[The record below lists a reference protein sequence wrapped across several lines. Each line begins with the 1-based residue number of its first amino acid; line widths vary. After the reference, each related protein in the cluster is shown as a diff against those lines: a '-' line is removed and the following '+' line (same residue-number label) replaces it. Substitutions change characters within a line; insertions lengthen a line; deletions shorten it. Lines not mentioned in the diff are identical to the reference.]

1 VDSEG
6 AENFTNMISVI
17 IPAYNESDSIRNTIA
32 YLYANASY
40 KRLLKEVIVVDGGS
54 TDNTVEEAEKTG
66 ATVMRSPVKG
76 RAAQLNYGAR
86 QATGNILYFLQ
97 ANCLPPQNFVSEIVK
112 ASTKGFACG
121 AFTVKFEYKHW
132 MLNGMA
138 WVSNRYNSLVK
149 LSDQSLFMSK
159 ELFEKSGGFCEDH
172 LVMINQEMIKR
183 LKRYTNFILIKD
195 SIVSS
200 AQKYVRYGF
209 FKTGLVQGMVYLLHK
224 LGYPQRTMAKLYRTF
239 LRWDIGPKSESR
251 KVVKQSPVMEEMQVA
266 SLPQ

>member
-1 VDSEG
+1 
-6 AENFTNMISVI
+6 MISVI

-32 YLYANASY
+32 YVYANASY

-76 RAAQLNYGAR
+76 RAAQLNFGAR
-86 QATGNILYFLQ
+86 QATGKILYFLQ

-121 AFTVKFEYKHW
+121 AFAVKFEYKHW
-132 MLNGMA
+132 MLNAMA
-138 WVSNRYNSLVK
+138 WASNRYNSFVK
-149 LSDQSLFMSK
+149 LSDQSLFMTK
-159 ELFEKSGGFCEDH
+159 ELFEKTGGFCEDH

-195 SIVSS
+195 AIVSS
-200 AQKYVRYGF
+200 AKKYVRYGF
-209 FKTGLVQGMVYLLHK
+209 YKTGITQGFAYILHR
-224 LGYPQRTMAKLYRTF
+224 LGYSHQTMAKVYR
-239 LRWDIGPKSESR
+239 LALHWDIGPKPQP
-251 KVVKQSPVMEEMQVA
+251 KPQGEMVETKPIA
-266 SLPQ
+266 AVSLQQ

>member
-1 VDSEG
+1 
-6 AENFTNMISVI
+6 MISVI

-32 YLYANASY
+32 YVYANASY
-40 KRLLKEVIVVDGGS
+40 KRLLKEIIVVDGGS

-121 AFTVKFEYKHW
+121 AFSVKFAYKHW
-132 MLNGMA
+132 MLNAMA
-138 WVSNRYNSLVK
+138 WVSNRYNSLIM

-159 ELFEKSGGFCEDH
+159 ELFDKSGGFCEDH
-172 LVMINQEMIKR
+172 LVMINQEMTKR

-195 SIVSS
+195 AIVSS
-200 AQKYVRYGF
+200 ARKYVVYGF
-209 FKTGLVQGMVYLLHK
+209 LRTGIVQGVAFLMHR
-224 LGYPQRTMAKLYRTF
+224 LGYPQKAMATVYRRF
-239 LRWDIGPKSESR
+239 LHWDIGPKLKEK
-251 KVVKQSPVMEEMQVA
+251 KVVTIEPAEKLPVV
-266 SLPQ
+266 SLQQ

>member
-1 VDSEG
+1 
-6 AENFTNMISVI
+6 MISVI

-32 YLYANASY
+32 YVYANASY
-40 KRLLKEVIVVDGGS
+40 RRLLKEVIVVDGGS

-76 RAAQLNYGAR
+76 RAAQLNFGAR
-86 QATGNILYFLQ
+86 QATGKILYFLQ

-132 MLNGMA
+132 VLNTMA
-138 WVSNRYNSLVK
+138 WASNRYSSFVK

-159 ELFEKSGGFCEDH
+159 ELFEKTGGFCENH

-195 SIVSS
+195 SILSS
-200 AQKYVRYGF
+200 ARKYVRYGF
-209 FKTGLVQGMVYLLHK
+209 VKTGFVQGLAFILHR
-224 LGYPQRTMAKLYRTF
+224 LGYSHQAMAKVYRIF
-239 LRWDIGPKSESR
+239 LRWDIGPKLPA
-251 KVVKQSPVMEEMQVA
+251 KKQIGVSTAEQIPAV
-266 SLPQ
+266 SLQQ

>member
-1 VDSEG
+1 
-6 AENFTNMISVI
+6 MISVI

-32 YLYANASY
+32 YVYANASY

-76 RAAQLNYGAR
+76 RAAQLNFGAR
-86 QATGNILYFLQ
+86 QATGKILYFLQ
-97 ANCLPPQNFVSEIVK
+97 ANCLPPQNFISEIVK

-132 MLNGMA
+132 MLNTMA
-138 WVSNRYNSLVK
+138 WASNRYSSFVK

-159 ELFEKSGGFCEDH
+159 ELFEKTGGFCEDH

-195 SIVSS
+195 AIVSS
-200 AQKYVRYGF
+200 AKKYVRYGF
-209 FKTGLVQGMVYLLHK
+209 FKTGLAQGFAFVLHR
-224 LGYPQRTMAKLYRTF
+224 LGYSHRAMAKVYRIF
-239 LRWDIGPKSESR
+239 LRWDIGPKLQPKTQPEVSTAEQIPA
-251 KVVKQSPVMEEMQVA
+251 V
-266 SLPQ
+266 SLQQ